1 MEESES
7 QTSCVPLSPV
17 ELLCDL
23 IIELEE
29 PVEDR
34 SEKVLEIPLW
44 VDERTLADCFHRL
57 GGFTGSPI
65 DQTNWFV
72 YEERSSNR
80 KIGVNR

>member
-44 VDERTLADCFHRL
+44 VDERTLADRL
-57 GGFTGSPI
+57 NLVQKCGALL
-65 DQTNWFV
+65 
-72 YEERSSNR
+72 EEATS
-80 KIGVNR
+80 IP